1 MRRRVGR
8 RVKREARRGL
18 GRVLEGWPQKLA
30 ALGLA
35 VLFWFFVSNDETV
48 ITQRSLLV
56 PLTTLGISAN
66 QLAVGVPERVE
77 VTVSGPGPRVD
88 ALRGENLDAVLDL
101 RGAENAF
108 ERSVNVFPPQG
119 LTLVRVNPS
128 EVIGFVETRGSKSVP
143 VRVAYVAGGAADG
156 VTGGA
161 AGGAPPADIL
171 VTPQATPEAVTV
183 RGRAGTL
190 EEVTAALA
198 IVNGRVGDGVGDGVS
213 ADGTGENS
221 VSVAPYAV
229 DASGLPVEG
238 VVLEPAEVS
247 VTLSREPVLHTR
259 TLPLTFMLPDTSPLT
274 IEESALSQAE
284 VTLAG
289 PKELLE
295 PLTEVTATV
304 EPATLPEAP
313 GGYTLPLTLGLPEGV
328 SALEPPTVTLRLAG
342 SAGEPDPG
350 GG

>member
-1 MRRRVGR
+1 M
-8 RVKREARRGL
+8 KRGARRGL
-18 GRVLEGWPQKLA
+18 GRVLEHWPQKLA

-56 PLTTLGISAN
+56 PLTTLGVSAN
-66 QLAVGVPERVE
+66 QVAVGVPERVE

-119 LTLVRVNPS
+119 LTLVRANPS

-143 VRVAYVAGGAADG
+143 VRVAYVTGVADAAAGG

-161 AGGAPPADIL
+161 APANIL
-171 VTPQATPEAVTV
+171 VTPRTTPEEVIV
-183 RGRAGTL
+183 RGRSGTL

-198 IVNGRVGDGVGDGVS
+198 IVNGRVNGRVDGEVDGTG
-213 ADGTGENS
+213 ADGAGENS
-221 VSVAPYAV
+221 VTVEPYAV

-238 VVLEPAEVS
+238 VVLEPAQVS

-259 TLPLTFMLPDTSPLT
+259 TVALTFTLPDTSPLSV
-274 IEESALSQAE
+274 EESALSQTE

-289 PKELLE
+289 PRELLA
-295 PLTEVTATV
+295 PLTQITATV

-313 GGYTLPLTLGLPEGV
+313 GGYTLPLRLELPEGV